1 MIKIV
6 SIIAA
11 IVISS
16 CATAPVPA
24 EAPRHN
30 ELSPALY
37 TLKEGD
43 KIQNILPLPDQT
55 QILINWKEAEG
66 LAKPTEGFRGW
77 DMDHDGRFDV
87 LEVFDSTGK
96 TDMWAYDFDGD
107 GIIDVVE
114 HNKQG
119 LQQETTGEIAPSNR
133 ASQLTVTEA
142 LQQSP

>member
-6 SIIAA
+6 PLVAI

-16 CATAPVPA
+16 CATTPIPA
-24 EAPRHN
+24 EAPRHI

-55 QILINWKEAEG
+55 QILINWKDAEG

-77 DMDHDGRFDV
+77 DMDQDGRFDV

-119 LQQETTGEIAPSNR
+119 LPQEAMGEIAPSSR
-133 ASQLTVTEA
+133 AGQFTVTEA
-142 LQQSP
+142 VKQSP